1 MLIERFR
8 ITLRTNGKRQL
19 QVEKYR
25 VSQKFVPLITR
36 DITFDRNYTSAR
48 NFLNTFIALLST
60 YVKLISGI
68 PSFFFITFRS
78 RCGMEW
84 DKSCRVESGIFF
96 QACLS
101 RLFRSFMWF

>member
-68 PSFFFITFRS
+68 PSFFLSRS
-78 RCGMEW
+78 EAVAAW
-84 DKSCRVESGIFF
+84 SGISHVEWRVGFS
-96 QACLS
+96 S
-101 RLFRSFMWF
+101 RLV